1 MKGAINTLVQ
11 RRRKVET
18 VDANEKPKFY
28 DNLFDDLVKQT
39 PKKVWE
45 QYLEDGYSMREAIK
59 EERSQA

>member
-1 MKGAINTLVQ
+1 
-11 RRRKVET
+11 

-39 PKKVWE
+39 PKKVWK
-45 QYLEDGYSMREAIK
+45 QYLKDGYSMREAIK